1 MKYIEVDEELYR
13 YIAGKTERIGESA
26 SDILRRLL
34 GLSVAEITE
43 AAPVDISE
51 PSMETPAAAKV
62 ADVVTAKPQVTATV
76 SAPVSAAPAPV
87 TASVRSA
94 EASADTSADASADKS
109 AEIDFANLLS
119 ETSLDAQKG
128 AVGRFL
134 YALEC
139 LHAAAPGRF
148 EQVLQIQG
156 RDRLY
161 FATSKDA
168 LLKASKSAN
177 PKEIGC
183 SGFWVTTNNNT
194 AKKRTILEE
203 ALLQLGCDPVR
214 AKSLGEL
221 ALA

>member
-62 ADVVTAKPQVTATV
+62 ADVVTAKPQVAATV
-76 SAPVSAAPAPV
+76 SAVSADIA
-87 TASVRSA
+87 TIRSA
-94 EASADTSADASADKS
+94 EASVDTSADASADKS

>member
-62 ADVVTAKPQVTATV
+62 ADVVTAKPQVAATV
-76 SAPVSAAPAPV
+76 SAVSAD
-87 TASVRSA
+87 TATIRSA

>member
-62 ADVVTAKPQVTATV
+62 ADVVTAKPQVAATV
-76 SAPVSAAPAPV
+76 SAVSAD
-87 TASVRSA
+87 TATIRSA
-94 EASADTSADASADKS
+94 EASVDTSADASADKS

>member
-51 PSMETPAAAKV
+51 PSMETPVAAKV
-62 ADVVTAKPQVTATV
+62 ADVVTAKPQVAATV
-76 SAPVSAAPAPV
+76 SAPVSAAPV
-87 TASVRSA
+87 TANVRSA
-94 EASADTSADASADKS
+94 EASVDTSADASADKS

-139 LHAAAPGRF
+139 LHAAAPCRF

>member
-34 GLSVAEITE
+34 GLSVAEITDT
-43 AAPVDISE
+43 APVAISE
-51 PSMETPAAAKV
+51 PSMETPSAESAAESETEAYSV
-62 ADVVTAKPQVTATV
+62 DIGTV
-76 SAPVSAAPAPV
+76 SSVALSDAEIVAA
-87 TASVRSA
+87 
-94 EASADTSADASADKS
+94 D
-109 AEIDFANLLS
+109 EIDFTNLLS
-119 ETSLDAQKG
+119 ESNLDAQKG

-139 LHAAAPGRF
+139 LHAAAPNRF
-148 EQVLQIQG
+148 KQVLQIQG

-161 FATSKDA
+161 FATSKEA

-203 ALLQLGCDPVR
+203 ALTQLGCDPVR
-214 AKSLGEL
+214 AKSLGAL
-221 ALA
+221 ALT

>member
-51 PSMETPAAAKV
+51 PSMETPPVETAAIKAAEAPSSAAQVAAAV
-62 ADVVTAKPQVTATV
+62 IEAK
-76 SAPVSAAPAPV
+76 
-87 TASVRSA
+87 A
-94 EASADTSADASADKS
+94 EQSAD
-109 AEIDFANLLS
+109 IDFANLLS